1 VLSLAV
7 REAVTNIVRH
17 AHATHCRMRFTTS
30 SDGFHSLLIAD
41 DGAPLGLH
49 EGNGLR
55 GMRER
60 VQSLG
65 GRLSVT
71 TDSGVT
77 LLIELPQT
85 SPRPIGASCVA
96 L

>member
-1 VLSLAV
+1 
-7 REAVTNIVRH
+7 VRH
-17 AHATHCRMRFTTS
+17 AQATHCRMRFTTS
-30 SDGFHSLLIAD
+30 GDGFHSLLIAD
-41 DGAPLGLH
+41 DGAPPDLH

-65 GRLSVT
+65 GRLSIT
-71 TDSGVT
+71 TDPGVT

-85 SPRPIGASCVA
+85 TPRQLGAPCVA